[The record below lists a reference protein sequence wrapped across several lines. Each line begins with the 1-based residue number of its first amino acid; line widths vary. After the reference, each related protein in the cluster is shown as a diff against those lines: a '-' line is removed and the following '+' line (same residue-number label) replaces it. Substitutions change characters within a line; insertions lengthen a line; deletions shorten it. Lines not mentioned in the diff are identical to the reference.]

1 MAFETD
7 KGPAFDRP
15 GGEGAKAPRARP
27 IDFAH
32 LDRQTMGDRTLEQEV
47 LALFIHQANSVGEQ
61 IAQAGREDR
70 LRLAHT
76 LKGAARSVGAF
87 PIADCLAEL
96 ESRPDE
102 EALLRQ
108 LKRLVAEAAET
119 VASISR

>member
-1 MAFETD
+1 MAFETE
-7 KGPAFDRP
+7 KGVAFDRP
-15 GGEGAKAPRARP
+15 GGEGAMAPRARP

-32 LDRQTMGDRTLEQEV
+32 LNRQTMGDRTLEQEV
-47 LALFIHQANSVGEQ
+47 LALFIHQANSVCEQ
-61 IAQAGREDR
+61 IAHAGHEGR

-76 LKGAARSVGAF
+76 LKGAAKGVGAF

-96 ESRPDE
+96 ESRPDH

-108 LKRLVAEAAET
+108 LKRLVAEAAEV